1 MNIQKECQR
10 LEVWQVWHVCQGWKW
25 QYQCPPSEGVGG
37 SVVLFI
43 LMVLVEGYFNF
54 NIQLRIENN
63 ELIPMNEFMG

>member
-1 MNIQKECQR
+1 MVNRTEVASYGNR
-10 LEVWQVWHVCQGWKW
+10 LGGFSWKW
-25 QYQCPPSEGVGG
+25 QYQRPPSEGVGG
-37 SVVLFI
+37 GVVLFI